1 MDERDFINSK
11 NIKEYRDFAFREDMM
26 KFAVGVILGNSFNKV
41 INGISDY
48 LLMPI
53 FKFLVSKT
61 GDGWRNW
68 AFIPFNGLEFEVGRM
83 IGVLVDFILISFILY
98 LICQKGLGRLKRK
111 EEPIKGKKCEYCC
124 KEIDPEAKKCP
135 YCTSDITLQTL
146 VPQDH

>member
-1 MDERDFINSK
+1 MDERDFLNSK

-68 AFIPFNGLEFEVGRM
+68 AFIPFSGLEFEVGRM
-83 IGVLVDFILISFILY
+83 IGVLVDFLLISFILY

-111 EEPIKGKKCEYCC
+111 EEPVKVKNVSIV
-124 KEIDPEAKKCP
+124 AKK
-135 YCTSDITLQTL
+135 
-146 VPQDH
+146 

>member
-26 KFAVGVILGNSFNKV
+26 KLTVGVILATSFNKV
-41 INGISDY
+41 INGVSDY

-68 AFIPFNGLEFEVGRM
+68 TLVPVNGLEFEVGRM
-83 IGVLVDFILISFILY
+83 IGVFVDFLLISFILY

-111 EEPIKGKKCEYCC
+111 EECLKSKKCEYCC
-124 KEIDPEAKKCP
+124 KDIDLEAKKCP
-135 YCTSDITLQTL
+135 YCTSDITAI
-146 VPQDH
+146 

>member
-1 MDERDFINSK
+1 MDERDFLNSK

-83 IGVLVDFILISFILY
+83 IGVLVDFLLISFILY

-111 EEPIKGKKCEYCC
+111 EEPAKGKKCEYCC
-124 KEIDPEAKKCP
+124 KEIDTEAKKCP
-135 YCTSDITLQTL
+135 YCTSDVTLQTSI
-146 VPQDH
+146 PQDH